1 MIKII
6 QILFTESHSTW
17 QGRLLGLGDDGVVY
31 TLDQKG
37 NWEPFI
43 RPLGDLDE

>member
-6 QILFTESHSTW
+6 QIIFATDNTTW
-17 QGRLLGLGDDGVVY
+17 RGRMLGLGDDGTVY
-31 TLDQKG
+31 ALGRDG